1 MSIFRNT
8 RTLLSLTTAAAQ
20 PQDGTAYA
28 ILPKQGDG
36 VSEADQ
42 RFRVFFDG
50 VMTGGAG
57 TPTVDA
63 RLVTSHDKTNWI
75 VVASMTQL
83 TGANPSRHEFVE
95 VSALGPY
102 VKAVTLLGGTTL
114 PNHTATI
121 VLASNG
127 SFELKAVS

>member
-75 VVASMTQL
+75 VVAAITQL
-83 TGANPSRHEFVE
+83 TGTTGERHELADIN
-95 VSALGPY
+95 ALGPY
-102 VKAVTLLGGTTL
+102 VKAVSTTGGSTKPT
-114 PNHTATI
+114 PTVTV
-121 VLASNG
+121 VLASNS
-127 SFELKAVS
+127 SFDLKSA

>member
-1 MSIFRNT
+1 MSIYRNT
-8 RTLLSLTTAAAQ
+8 KTLLSLTAAAAQ
-20 PQDGTAYA
+20 PQDGTVYA

-63 RLVTSHDKTNWI
+63 RLVTSHDRTNWI
-75 VVASMTQL
+75 VVAAMTQL
-83 TGANPSRHEFVE
+83 TGANPSRHEFIE
-95 VSALGPY
+95 VTALGPY
-102 VKAVTLLGGTTL
+102 VKVVTLLGGSTL
-114 PNHTATI
+114 PNHTATA

>member
-1 MSIFRNT
+1 MSIYRNT
-8 RTLLSLTTAAAQ
+8 KTLLSLTTAAAQ
-20 PQDGTAYA
+20 AQSGTAYA

-36 VSEADQ
+36 VTEADQ

-75 VVASMTQL
+75 VVAAMTQL
-83 TGANPSRHEFVE
+83 TGANPSRHEFIDVT
-95 VSALGPY
+95 ALGPY
-102 VKAVTLLGGTTL
+102 VKVVTLLGGTTL
-114 PNHTATI
+114 PNHTATA